1 MAKKAGGFTLIEL
14 MIVVAIIG
22 IIAAIAYPSYTSQVM
37 KSERADARDGLL
49 TTAQLFERCFTEFNS
64 YLNGACPAL
73 PVNSPEGYY
82 SIDEDPG
89 KPLTAM
95 SYNLMATPN
104 AGTAVAGDN
113 DCTSFS
119 LDSKGAK
126 SFTGT
131 GTQCW

>member
-1 MAKKAGGFTLIEL
+1 MVKQSRGFTLIEL
-14 MIVVAIIG
+14 MIVVAIVA
-22 IIAAIAYPSYTSQVM
+22 IIAAIAYPSYTSQIM

-82 SIDEDPG
+82 SINEDPG
-89 KPLTAM
+89 SPITAM
-95 SYNLMATPN
+95 SYKLVATPN
-104 AGTAVAGDN
+104 AKTAVAN
-113 DCTSFS
+113 DTYCTSLS

-131 GTQCW
+131 GDKCW

>member
-1 MAKKAGGFTLIEL
+1 MAKQSRGFTLIEL
-14 MIVVAIIG
+14 MIVVAIIA

-82 SIDEDPG
+82 SINEDPG
-89 KPLTAM
+89 KPLKAM
-95 SYNLMATPN
+95 SYNLVATPKAN
-104 AGTAVAGDN
+104 TAVASDKE
-113 DCTSFS
+113 CLTLT

-126 SFTGT
+126 SSTGT